1 MPKRQ
6 PLTQDEFDRLLAWLN
21 EDPEE
26 AGRRYE
32 DIRQSLIK
40 LFTWRGCMDAEGLAD
55 EVFNRAAAR
64 LSELSGDYVG
74 DPAHYCYG
82 IAKNLFHEC
91 RRHMK
96 GQAPL
101 DEVAHLTVPAP
112 VVTED
117 DSGLEHEC
125 LGMCVGKLDAE
136 SRELIL
142 AYYALEKR
150 DKIEGRKALA
160 QRFGISINNLRVK
173 LYRIRAGLEKCI
185 RECTEKGSRREMN

>member
-6 PLTQDEFDRLLAWLN
+6 PLTQDEFGRLLAWLN

-40 LFTWRGCMDAEGLAD
+40 LFTWRGCADAEGWAD

-64 LSELSGDYVG
+64 LGELGGDYVG

-91 RRHMK
+91 HRRMMA
-96 GQAPL
+96 QASL
-101 DEVAHLTVPAP
+101 DEVAGLTVPAHE
-112 VVTED
+112 VTD
-117 DSGLEHEC
+117 DESDVEHEC
-125 LGMCVGKLDAE
+125 LELCVGKLDAE

-160 QRFGISINNLRVK
+160 QRFGISINNLRVR

>member
-6 PLTQDEFDRLLAWLN
+6 PITQDEFDRLLAWLN
-21 EDPEE
+21 TDPEE

-40 LFTWRGCMDAEGLAD
+40 LFTWRGCTDAEGLAD

-64 LSELSGDYVG
+64 LSELGGDYVG

-91 RRHMK
+91 RRRMK
-96 GQAPL
+96 AQAPL
-101 DEVAHLTVPAP
+101 DEVARLTVPAP
-112 VVTED
+112 EVIED
-117 DSGLEHEC
+117 DSDMEHEC
-125 LGMCVGKLDAE
+125 LGLCVGKLDAE
-136 SRELIL
+136 SRELLL

>member
-6 PLTQDEFDRLLAWLN
+6 PLTQEEFDRLLAWLN
-21 EDPEE
+21 ADPEE

-40 LFTWRGCMDAEGLAD
+40 LFTWRGCTDAEDLAD

-64 LSELSGDYVG
+64 LNEPGMNYVG

-91 RRHMK
+91 RRRMK
-96 GQAPL
+96 AQASV
-101 DEVAHLTVPAP
+101 DEVARLAAPAP
-112 VVTED
+112 EVTEG
-117 DSGLEHEC
+117 DSEAEHKCLE
-125 LGMCVGKLDAE
+125 LCVGRLDAK
-136 SRELIL
+136 SRELIF

-160 QRFGISINNLRVK
+160 QRFGISINNLRVR
-173 LYRIRAGLEKCI
+173 LYRTRAGLEKCI
-185 RECTEKGSRREMN
+185 RECTEKGDRREMN